1 MKKHLKIIII
11 VLVVIIALV
20 SVAFAGMWLY
30 KNRGKTYTSYTVK
43 NELEFTGSSDA
54 GFLVGSDNIIKYTR
68 DGASSY
74 DTTGKEEWNVSYEM
88 SNPICD
94 VCGEYAAAADYGSEN
109 LYIFDNKGSVNHITT
124 EYPIE
129 CIAVASQ
136 GVTAVWM
143 NDGTKDYITV
153 YETDGEKVLDM
164 MTTTGNDG
172 LPVAMDISDDG
183 TKLVTSYI
191 YFEDNEVNNKVTFYN
206 FGEVGSNY
214 VDRLVG
220 LKKYSDRMVADVQF
234 IGSDTVVAFSDVG
247 ISIFSMEEYEEEKTD
262 IQISDEIVSV
272 ALDDEYIGA
281 VTTNDTG
288 VNTVTVYNLDGTVK
302 DTKQL
307 AERYEKFAISDG
319 DLIFYGGTSLYI
331 TRINGKDKALL
342 NLSMDINGILP
353 IDGKK
358 KYMIAGENA
367 LQIISLEVGREAE
380 D

>member
-1 MKKHLKIIII
+1 
-11 VLVVIIALV
+11 
-20 SVAFAGMWLY
+20 
-30 KNRGKTYTSYTVK
+30 
-43 NELEFTGSSDA
+43 
-54 GFLVGSDNIIKYTR
+54 
-68 DGASSY
+68 
-74 DTTGKEEWNVSYEM
+74 
-88 SNPICD
+88 
-94 VCGEYAAAADYGSEN
+94 
-109 LYIFDNKGSVNHITT
+109 
-124 EYPIE
+124 
-129 CIAVASQ
+129 
-136 GVTAVWM
+136 M